1 MILRAASSVYG
12 AATRW
17 RRRWYGADPRRRR
30 RLARPVVSIGNLRVG
45 GSGKTPLVAH
55 IARLLLD
62 RGERPAILSRG
73 YARRVSSDEVTI
85 VSDGTRVLADLDHAG
100 DEPLMLARALTGV
113 PVLVGRDRHRSG
125 RVAEDRLGA
134 TLHLLDDGFQHV
146 ELERDVDLLAISE
159 DDLTERLLPAG
170 RLREPL
176 ETAAVADGL
185 LVTASAEGGVAR
197 VARALGAH
205 SAGVFTVSRALGPLR
220 WVVPA
225 GPLPVPEAGP
235 VVAVSG
241 IARPER
247 FHADLA
253 AAGWRVAA
261 TVVFPDHHLFTATDL
276 ERVAAT
282 ARQAS
287 ASAVLTTEKDAV
299 RLESHPLTGLR
310 VAVVPLVT
318 TVTPV
323 SFVDWL
329 LDRMRTPR

>member
-1 MILRAASSVYG
+1 VILRAASSVYG
-12 AATRW
+12 MAARW

-30 RLARPVVSIGNLRVG
+30 RLLRPVVSIGNLRVG

-55 IARLLLD
+55 IARLLID

-73 YARRVSSDEVTI
+73 YARPVSSDEVTI

-113 PVLVGRDRHRSG
+113 PVLVGRDRERSG

-146 ELERDVDLLAISE
+146 ELERDVDLLAVSE
-159 DDLTERLLPAG
+159 DDLTEQLLPAG

-185 LVTASAEGGVAR
+185 LVTASEEGVAR
-197 VARALGAH
+197 VARALGGH
-205 SAGVFTVSRALGPLR
+205 GAGVFTVSRALGPLR

-253 AAGWRVAA
+253 AAGWRVVA
-261 TVVFPDHHLFTATDL
+261 TMAFPDHHLFTAADL
-276 ERVAAT
+276 ERVAST

-299 RLESHPLTGLR
+299 RLELHPLTGLR

-318 TVTPV
+318 TITPV

-329 LDRMRTPR
+329 LDRVRTPR

>member
-1 MILRAASSVYG
+1 M
-12 AATRW
+12 
-17 RRRWYGADPRRRR
+17 
-30 RLARPVVSIGNLRVG
+30 SIGNLRVG

-55 IARLLLD
+55 IARLLID

-73 YARRVSSDEVTI
+73 YARPVSSDEVTI

-113 PVLVGRDRHRSG
+113 PVLVGRDRERCG

-146 ELERDVDLLAISE
+146 ELERDVDLLAVSE

-176 ETAAVADGL
+176 EAAVVADGL
-185 LVTASAEGGVAR
+185 LVTASEEGVAR

-205 SAGVFTVSRALGPLR
+205 GAGVFTVSRALGPLR

-261 TVVFPDHHLFTATDL
+261 TMAFPDHHLFTAADL

-318 TVTPV
+318 TITPV

-329 LDRMRTPR
+329 LDRVRTPR

>member
-1 MILRAASSVYG
+1 M
-12 AATRW
+12 
-17 RRRWYGADPRRRR
+17 
-30 RLARPVVSIGNLRVG
+30 VSIGNLRVG

-205 SAGVFTVSRALGPLR
+205 GAGVFTVSRALGPLR